1 MNNDMKIVLAEDE
14 LITALD
20 IRQRLKK
27 EFNAEVYTTTRG
39 GEILPLTIEH
49 NPDIIVSDIKL
60 KDEVSGIDAIK
71 ELKLKFNIPVI
82 FITAYTMTFYMEQIS
97 KMPNVFVLP
106 KPLNF
111 KLFSSIVKSLI
122 K

>member
-1 MNNDMKIVLAEDE
+1 MKVVLAEDE

-20 IRQRLKK
+20 IKQRLKK
-27 EFNAEVYTTTRG
+27 EFNAEVYTTSKG
-39 GEILPLTIEH
+39 KEILPLAMEYK
-49 NPDIIVSDIKL
+49 PDIVISDIKL
-60 KDEVSGIDAIK
+60 KDDISGIEAVK
-71 ELKLKFNIPVI
+71 ELKSKYNVPVI

-111 KLFSSIVKSLI
+111 KLFSSIIKSLI

>member
-1 MNNDMKIVLAEDE
+1 MKIVLAEDE

-27 EFNAEVYTTTRG
+27 EFNAEVITTAKG
-39 GEILPLTIEH
+39 KEIVPLAIE
-49 NPDIIVSDIKL
+49 NQPDIVVSDIKL
-60 KDEVSGIDAIK
+60 KDEVSGIEAIK
-71 ELKLKFNIPVI
+71 ELKSKINIPVI

-106 KPLNF
+106 KPLNY
-111 KLFSSIVKSLI
+111 KLFSSIIKSLV

>member
-1 MNNDMKIVLAEDE
+1 MNNEMKIVLAEDE

-20 IRQRLKK
+20 IKQRLKK
-27 EFNAEVYTTTRG
+27 EFNAEVITTAKG
-39 GEILPLTIEH
+39 KEIMPLALEYQ
-49 NPDIIVSDIKL
+49 PDIVVSDIKL
-60 KDEVSGIDAIK
+60 KDEVSGIDAVK
-71 ELKLKFNIPVI
+71 ELKSKYNVPVI

-111 KLFSSIVKSLI
+111 KLFSSIIKSLM

>member
-1 MNNDMKIVLAEDE
+1 M
-14 LITALD
+14 
-20 IRQRLKK
+20 
-27 EFNAEVYTTTRG
+27 
-39 GEILPLTIEH
+39 EH
-49 NPDIIVSDIKL
+49 NPDLVVSDFKL
-60 KDEVSGIDAIK
+60 KDDVSGIDAVK
-71 ELKLKFNIPVI
+71 ELKLTYNVPVI

-111 KLFSSIVKSLI
+111 RLFSSIIKSLI